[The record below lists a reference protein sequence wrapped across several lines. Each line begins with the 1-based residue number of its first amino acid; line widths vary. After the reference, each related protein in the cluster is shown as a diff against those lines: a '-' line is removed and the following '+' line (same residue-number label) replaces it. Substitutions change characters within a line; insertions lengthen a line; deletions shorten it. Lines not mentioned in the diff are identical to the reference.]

1 MNARREQ
8 LDRSPTEA
16 LPNVGLTHES
26 EHLPCT
32 SPCPLSANS
41 APLPKSVLRGS
52 LVLPKGNFAGYQNRL
67 KFLNRLPLCLGSKR
81 L

>member
-52 LVLPKGNFAGYQNRL
+52 LVLSLRAISPGTKIDSN
-67 KFLNRLPLCLGSKR
+67 S
-81 L
+81 